1 MHCVTMCWYVC
12 LFVVVVLF
20 IVALYSLSR
29 MFPQTI
35 TVCSLL
41 VASIVHC
48 LFVACLSRKAKT
60 CLFVILFVCCVVL
73 FVLFVMFV
81 LLFGLFCCFVRC
93 VCFVVCLLLCVQHSN
108 KRTNKQA
115 NEQTNKQTNTFVFVY
130 VCLLAYVAL
139 LLHCHCTL

>member
-81 LLFGLFCCFVRC
+81 FVKQWLALFDPESALDSMRE
-93 VCFVVCLLLCVQHSN
+93 LLLILRVN
-108 KRTNKQA
+108 I
-115 NEQTNKQTNTFVFVY
+115 
-130 VCLLAYVAL
+130 
-139 LLHCHCTL
+139 